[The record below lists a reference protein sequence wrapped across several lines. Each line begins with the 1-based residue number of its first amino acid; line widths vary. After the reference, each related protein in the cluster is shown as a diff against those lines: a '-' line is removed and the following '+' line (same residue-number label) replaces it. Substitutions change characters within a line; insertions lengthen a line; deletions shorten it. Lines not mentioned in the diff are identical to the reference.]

1 MKCERT
7 ELTITHR
14 CTLKC
19 KLCGAYSPY
28 YSNPKPH
35 WSLSQLKLYT
45 DKYFEIV
52 DYVEKMTISGGEPL
66 LHPDLG
72 KLVEYL
78 CTYGDRIGLLEFITN
93 GTMIPKTDVIYAM
106 QKFGKVKVIIDNY
119 GPELSTEVPQIEKIL
134 DNYGIYYETRKY
146 YGNNAYYDGWIDM
159 SNVSKRTRDD
169 AETNEI
175 YNNCIFSKKFQRYLL
190 VEGKLYLCAT
200 ARRCDLLNL
209 LTEDNDYINLLD
221 DDLSLE
227 QKKRKIESFFDRKHF
242 EACMYC
248 DGFNDKYQRH
258 TPAEQI
264 KQLDDGDKQ

>member
-134 DNYGIYYETRKY
+134 DNYGIYY
-146 YGNNAYYDGWIDM
+146 
-159 SNVSKRTRDD
+159 
-169 AETNEI
+169 
-175 YNNCIFSKKFQRYLL
+175 FSKKFQRYLL

-200 ARRCDLLNL
+200 ARRCDSLNL

>member
-1 MKCERT
+1 M
-7 ELTITHR
+7 
-14 CTLKC
+14 
-19 KLCGAYSPY
+19 
-28 YSNPKPH
+28 
-35 WSLSQLKLYT
+35 
-45 DKYFEIV
+45 
-52 DYVEKMTISGGEPL
+52 
-66 LHPDLG
+66 
-72 KLVEYL
+72 
-78 CTYGDRIGLLEFITN
+78 LEFITN

-200 ARRCDLLNL
+200 ARRCDSLNL